1 MRKISSWAA
10 LIAVPTMIA
19 GIYGMN
25 FDYMPE
31 LHWLLGYPFSLG
43 VMVVAALIVHRLLR
57 KSGWL

>member
-1 MRKISSWAA
+1 
-10 LIAVPTMIA
+10 
-19 GIYGMN
+19 MN